1 MDYDVLVLGGGIIG
15 CAVAYELSKYN
26 LNIALIE
33 KDFDIADDISF
44 VNTSIVYDGSE
55 AEDDLMAA
63 LEILGNSMLDD
74 ITKKF
79 NVPFKRLGSLTIA
92 EDDESIKHIQGK
104 YDKAKKR
111 GIKEVYIIDD
121 KAVKD
126 IEPGIQGKVKKALYA
141 RNTGVIAPY
150 DLAIAYA
157 EVAFDNGVSFKLEE
171 VVLDIQKMAK
181 GLKVTTNKNKFS
193 CRVVINTIPGDNYSI
208 DNNKCI
214 EREKGEDVTY
224 ISLENKFKGK
234 LSNIVFTPRKKD
246 SFMMH
251 IPSLNGGMLIGISDT
266 KPLGFHNTVKNASSI
281 LTEVTKN
288 DVNSFFQSKLY
299 FEKMFINDSDIQKG
313 YVKITG
319 DNYAEITVT
328 PSIAKMVCESIVNY
342 LNCVPNKNFI
352 DKRREFYRFKDLTK
366 EERNEIIVLDRRYGN
381 IVCLCNQVTEGEI
394 VDSIRRP
401 LGARTVEGVKRRT
414 GASFGSCHG
423 AYCINKII
431 KILAREMDKKPTE
444 LVEDSKNSNVL
455 LGRIKEF
462 DDI

>member
-63 LEILGNSMLDD
+63 LEILGNSMLND

-92 EDDESIKHIQGK
+92 EDDEGIKYIQEK

-126 IEPGIQGKVKKALYA
+126 IEPSIEGNVKKALYA
-141 RNTGVIAPY
+141 RNTGVISPY

-157 EVAFDNGVSFKLEE
+157 EIAFDNGVSFKLEE

-208 DNNKCI
+208 DNNKCV
-214 EREKGEDVTY
+214 EREKGKDVTY

-234 LSNIVFTPRKKD
+234 LSNIVFTPRKNNN
-246 SFMMH
+246 FMMH
-251 IPSLNGGMLIGISDT
+251 VPSLNGGMLIGISDT
-266 KPLGFHNTVKNASSI
+266 KPLGFHNTVKNASRI

-313 YVKITG
+313 YVKVTG

-328 PSIAKMVCESIVNY
+328 PSIAKMVCESIVSY

-352 DKRREFYRFKDLTK
+352 DKRREFYRFKDLSK
-366 EERNEIIVLDRRYGN
+366 DERNEIIALDRRYGN